1 MKDYCYLVTIDVP
14 AMMRSI
20 KISNKYSVALMEMFP
35 NYDDALPYTDPIR
48 YAMSKEQLALFLYL
62 RCRAGGSNGIR
73 DLDMQRAAHDVCTGY
88 QVDLRGTTPEAHDEE
103 PRMLTL
109 VELAKQL
116 TKVHELLDKLAAGL
130 TMNYDGLPLN
140 SEHMTKVLEAQ
151 RAHLRAQVIA
161 ATVMGV

>member
-20 KISNKYSVALMEMFP
+20 KGETRYSRELFALFHG
-35 NYDDALPYTDPIR
+35 YDAQPYTDPVR
-48 YAMSKEQLALFLYL
+48 YAMDKEQLALFLYL
-62 RCRAGGSNGIR
+62 RCRAGGANGIR
-73 DLDMQRAAHDVCTGY
+73 DLDMKRAAHDVCTGY
-88 QVDLRGTTPEAHDEE
+88 QVDLRGTTPAALHDE
-103 PRMLTL
+103 PRMPTL

-116 TKVHELLDKLAAGL
+116 TKVYELLDKLAAGT

-161 ATVMGV
+161 ATAMGV

>member
-20 KISNKYSVALMEMFP
+20 KGETRYSRELFAMFP
-35 NYDDALPYTDPIR
+35 GYDTRPYTDPLR
-48 YAMSKEQLALFLYL
+48 YVMDKEQLALFLYL

-73 DLDMQRAAHDVCTGY
+73 DLDMKRAGHDVCTGY
-88 QVDLRGTTPEAHDEE
+88 QVDLRGMTPEAQDEQ

-116 TKVHELLDKLAAGL
+116 TKVHELLDKLAAGT

-161 ATVMGV
+161 ATALGV

>member
-20 KISNKYSVALMEMFP
+20 KSTNKYARELLEMFP
-35 NYDDALPYTDPIR
+35 RYDEALPYTEPLR
-48 YAMSKEQLALFLYL
+48 YVMTKEQLALFLYL

-73 DLDMQRAAHDVCTGY
+73 DLDMKRAAHDAHTGY
-88 QVDLRGTTPEAHDEE
+88 EVDLRGMTPQALDDE

-116 TKVHELLDKLAAGL
+116 TKVHDLLDKLAAGT

-161 ATVMGV
+161 ATAMGV

>member
-20 KISNKYSVALMEMFP
+20 KSNNKYAVALLEMFP
-35 NYDDALPYTDPIR
+35 GYDDALPYTEPLR
-48 YAMSKEQLALFLYL
+48 YAMDKEQLALFLYL
-62 RCRAGGSNGIR
+62 RCRAGGANGIR
-73 DLDMQRAAHDVCTGY
+73 DLDMKRAAHDVCTGY
-88 QVDLRGTTPEAHDEE
+88 QVDLRGTTPAALHDE
-103 PRMLTL
+103 PRMPTL

-116 TKVHELLDKLAAGL
+116 TKVYELLDKLAAGT

-161 ATVMGV
+161 ATAMGV

>member
-20 KISNKYSVALMEMFP
+20 KSTNRYARELLEMFP
-35 NYDDALPYTDPIR
+35 NYDEVLPHTEPMR
-48 YAMSKEQLALFLYL
+48 YAMTKEQLALFLYL

-73 DLDMQRAAHDVCTGY
+73 DLDMNRTANDVCTGAH
-88 QVDLRGTTPEAHDEE
+88 VDLRGMTPQAPDYA
-103 PRMLTL
+103 PRTLTL

-116 TKVHELLDKLAAGL
+116 TKVHELLDKLAAGT

-161 ATVMGV
+161 ATAMGL